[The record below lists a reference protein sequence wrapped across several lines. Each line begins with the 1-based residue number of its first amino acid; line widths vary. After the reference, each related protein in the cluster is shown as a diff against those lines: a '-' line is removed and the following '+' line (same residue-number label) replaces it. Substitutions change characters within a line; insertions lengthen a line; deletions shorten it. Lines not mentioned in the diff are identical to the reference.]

1 MKNYTL
7 LTGATGFIGQYVLER
22 LLLQNIPVVTIARAK
37 GNVSAKERIS
47 AVVSDLEK
55 RVGKDLPQ
63 PVVFTGDLTE
73 EDLGL
78 DDFALEWFESN
89 CGQVL
94 HNAASIRFHCDGDRT
109 KDPWLSNYT
118 GTVHVVDLCKQT
130 NIDTFHHVSTAY
142 VCGTRRDTV
151 YESEL
156 DCGQG
161 FANDYQQAKLEAEKH
176 IRATDFLKS
185 KTFYRPGIVVGD
197 SRDGFTTAPDFGLYH
212 YIEFNWNVAKSL
224 RAATGTETG
233 PIHLPFRLRMSGN
246 ERRNLVTVDWVA
258 DAIVYL
264 MTHPELHNQTYHLT
278 PEAPITSRQVIK
290 ALTDY
295 FQFEG
300 VECVGD
306 QDVAVSDQ
314 TDVERMFYDFAS
326 TFEAYWDDEPVYD
339 RANTNRALN
348 DVLPTPVIDEDCLRR
363 LIDYP
368 VRNCYEAAAKS
379 A

>member
-1 MKNYTL
+1 MKKYTL

-22 LLLQNIPVVTIARAK
+22 LLLLDVPVVTIGRPK
-37 GNVSAKERIS
+37 GTLSAKDRVLS
-47 AVVSDLEK
+47 VVKDLSQ
-55 RVGKDLPQ
+55 RTGKDLPQ

-78 DDFALEWFESN
+78 DDFALEWFNAN
-89 CGQVL
+89 CKQVL

-118 GTVHVVDLCKQT
+118 GTCNVVELCKQSD
-130 NIDTFHHVSTAY
+130 IDAFHHVSTAY

-161 FANDYQQAKLEAEKH
+161 FANDYQESKVAAEKH
-176 IRATDFLKS
+176 IRSQDFLKS

-197 SRDGFTTAPDFGLYH
+197 SRNGFTTAPDFGLYH
-212 YIEFNWNVAKSL
+212 YIEFNWNIAKML
-224 RAATGTETG
+224 RAATGESG
-233 PIHLPFRLRMSGN
+233 PLQLPFRLQMTGE
-246 ERRNLVTVDWVA
+246 ERRNLITVDWVA

-264 MTHPELHNQTYHLT
+264 MTHPEHHNETYHLT
-278 PEAPITSRQVIK
+278 PEHPVNSRQVIK
-290 ALTDY
+290 AITDY

-300 VECVGD
+300 VECVGNKEIPKSE
-306 QDVAVSDQ
+306 QSDI
-314 TDVERMFYDFAS
+314 ERMFYDFAS
-326 TFEAYWDDEPVYD
+326 TFEEYWDDEPLYD
-339 RANTNRALN
+339 RTNTNRVLN
-348 DVLPTPVIDEDCLRR
+348 EVLPTPPVDADCLKM
-363 LIDYP
+363 LIEYP
-368 VRNCYEAAAKS
+368 VKNCYETKAKS